1 MQAAWQTRQGGQQQ
15 ATNQA
20 GGSSV
25 SVELQAKLQ
34 RQKDAKEKAGLAEQR
49 RREALLAAERAE
61 AEYREAMEA
70 ERLASAAATGV
81 APLLTDSL
89 YRAFLEDRAVQ
100 LVSVVLAQVPTA

>member
-1 MQAAWQTRQGGQQQ
+1 MQAAWQAQQGGQQQ
-15 ATNQA
+15 GTNQT

-70 ERLASAAATGV
+70 ERQASAAASGDTP
-81 APLLTDSL
+81 ALSNIS
-89 YRAFLEDRAVQ
+89 E
-100 LVSVVLAQVPTA
+100 SS